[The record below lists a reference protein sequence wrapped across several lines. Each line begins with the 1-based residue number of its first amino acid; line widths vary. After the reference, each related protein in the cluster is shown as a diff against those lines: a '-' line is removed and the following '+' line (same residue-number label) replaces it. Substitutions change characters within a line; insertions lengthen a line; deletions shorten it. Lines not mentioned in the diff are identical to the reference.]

1 MTDGVLLKEVQTD
14 FLLTKYSAIIIDEAH
29 ERSVYTDI
37 LIGLLSRIVPLRKKR
52 NNPLKLIIMS
62 ATLRVEDFTEN
73 RRLFKQIPPVIKVDA
88 RQFPVSIH
96 FNKHTVEDYLAEA
109 YKKICR
115 IHERLPEGGILVFVT
130 GQQEVNVLCNKLR
143 KAYPSNARNG
153 GEKLEGEEDEE
164 ETKRKKRVKV
174 KEVKEVSIKDAPK
187 VSLDKY
193 STMPLDEELEKLDED
208 SDEDLDMAFDLNGD
222 SDDDEEFSDELKVPK
237 VQGDKAM
244 HVLPLYSL
252 MSSDKQQKVFDKV
265 PEGCRLVVVAT
276 NVAET
281 SLTIPNV
288 KYVVD
293 TGKIKMKFYDKV
305 TGEAFEIKKISV
317 GQRYQNFEA
326 KNI

>member
-14 FLLTKYSAIIIDEAH
+14 FLLNKYSAIIIDEAH

-88 RQFPVSIH
+88 RQFPVSVH
-96 FNKHTVEDYLAEA
+96 FNKRTVDDYLAEA
-109 YKKICR
+109 FKKVCR

-143 KAYPSNARNG
+143 KAYPNSSREMSEHG
-153 GEKLEGEEDEE
+153 KDVMEE
-164 ETKRKKRVKV
+164 ENLDARRRRNKRRVKDNDV
-174 KEVKEVSIKDAPK
+174 KELNIKDTPK

-193 STMPLDEELEKLDED
+193 STVPLDEELENLEEE
-208 SDEDLDMAFDLNGD
+208 SDEEMDMAFDLSVD
-222 SDDDEEFSDELKVPK
+222 SDDDEEFADEIRGKIAGTK
-237 VQGDKAM
+237 KAL

-252 MSSDKQQKVFDKV
+252 MSSDKQQRIFDKV
-265 PEGCRLVVVAT
+265 PDGCRLVVVAT

-281 SLTIPNV
+281 SLTIPNT

-305 TGEAFEIKKISV
+305 TGMLLL
-317 GQRYQNFEA
+317 
-326 KNI
+326 